1 MAARS
6 AYWYD
11 ASNISKHRNIYREE
25 ERLSS
30 ADARPKRDRSEILE
44 ALRRVG
50 REHSDATVL
59 FHAAVAGQLGL
70 NATDHKAMSLLERVG
85 PLTAGEIAERTGLA
99 TPSVTALVDRL
110 AQRGFVRRVRD
121 PKDRRRVIVEPTEE
135 GVAKLAP
142 YFGPPR
148 RSLDRLFSR
157 YSPDELGVILDFL
170 ARNTQRLKAETARLT
185 GAAD

>member
-1 MAARS
+1 M
-6 AYWYD
+6 
-11 ASNISKHRNIYREE
+11 
-25 ERLSS
+25 SS
-30 ADARPKRDRSEILE
+30 ADAGPKPDRSEILQ

-99 TPSVTALVDRL
+99 TPSVTALIDRL
-110 AQRGFVRRVRD
+110 ARRGFVRRVQD
-121 PKDRRRVIVEPTEE
+121 PKDRRRVIVEPTRE
-135 GVAKLAP
+135 GVTKLAP
-142 YFGPPR
+142 YFGSPR
-148 RSLDRLFSR
+148 RSLDRLFAR
-157 YSPDELGVILDFL
+157 YSREELGVILDFL
-170 ARNTQRLKAETARLT
+170 TRNAERLRAETARLT

>member
-1 MAARS
+1 
-6 AYWYD
+6 
-11 ASNISKHRNIYREE
+11 
-25 ERLSS
+25 LSS
-30 ADARPKRDRSEILE
+30 ADAGPKLDRSEILQ

-70 NATDHKAMSLLERVG
+70 NATDHKTMSLLERVG

-121 PKDRRRVIVEPTEE
+121 PRDRRRVIVEPAPE
-135 GVAKLAP
+135 GIAKVAP
-142 YFGPPR
+142 YFESPR
-148 RSLDRLFSR
+148 HALDELFSR
-157 YSPDELGVILDFL
+157 YTAEQLGAILDFL
-170 ARNTQRLKAETARLT
+170 TRNTERLRAETARLT
-185 GAAD
+185 GTAD